1 MASRSFKPASY
12 LASAAQPSKSS
23 RPSFARTSSSSST
36 HSNHSE
42 DSFIATLRSLSTKDK
57 DKDKDREDAVGAT
70 GGDGHT
76 PGKCVGVHLWTG
88 MACATPPHTFPWKQ
102 RTLDLG
108 MSLVLILIHGF

>member
-12 LASAAQPSKSS
+12 LASAAQPSKKSS

-42 DSFIATLRSLSTKDK
+42 DSFIATLRSLSTKEK
-57 DKDKDREDAVGAT
+57 EKDKDREEAGAT

-76 PGKCVGVHLWTG
+76 PGKCVGVHFVDG
-88 MACATPPHTFPWKQ
+88 NGVRYPATYVPWVV
-102 RTLDLG
+102 G
-108 MSLVLILIHGF
+108 MSLVLVLVLIHAI